1 MTYKAWTKQ
10 TKGTKHN
17 RNVTLTYG
25 VPQILTV
32 FSLTRL
38 LCVGDVKKESRH
50 LDQSAVRQ
58 GRGRLKMFLNLKH
71 ILPCLCCFIK
81 HCYLQYTAWFLI
93 IFLGDNSFGGPV
105 LPRPPR
111 DFRLWLLEQ
120 QISILAWFLKDH
132 ITGAII
138 SHSVFPRCSS
148 SSVRTLTSIPVM
160 LLFSIK
166 SMWNF

>member
-1 MTYKAWTKQ
+1 MVFHKYWLCSLSPDSCVCRWCKKGKQ
-10 TKGTKHN
+10 AFGPK
-17 RNVTLTYG
+17 RCEA
-25 VPQILTV
+25 
-32 FSLTRL
+32 R
-38 LCVGDVKKESRH
+38 E
-50 LDQSAVRQ
+50 
-58 GRGRLKMFLNLKH
+58 GRLKMFLNLKH

-93 IFLGDNSFGGPV
+93 IFLGDNSLLGV
-105 LPRPPR
+105 LSPPRPPR

>member
-1 MTYKAWTKQ
+1 MDQTNKGNKTQQKRDTYLWSSTNIDFVLSHQ
-10 TKGTKHN
+10 TP
-17 RNVTLTYG
+17 V
-25 VPQILTV
+25 
-32 FSLTRL
+32 
-38 LCVGDVKKESRH
+38 CVGDVKEESRH

-120 QISILAWFLKDH
+120 QISILA
-132 ITGAII
+132 
-138 SHSVFPRCSS
+138 
-148 SSVRTLTSIPVM
+148 
-160 LLFSIK
+160 
-166 SMWNF
+166 